1 MSKLDLISGKCIRKP
16 SVIITDADVDEVL
29 LKLRKQHMQWK
40 PVKRPARQGDR
51 IELTYNVFLNDQI
64 VLTHENTSS
73 YIVLGAGGFHKD
85 LESQS
90 LLAVRKGDLIT
101 AKTQLP
107 RNYADRE
114 LAAKN
119 VIFRMSVIEVC
130 KPTLPKLTH
139 MFAKELGL
147 SKGGAKTFHKEV
159 RAIMQNKVDSMTK
172 RIVRAQIFNILL
184 TEYPLEIDEHEI
196 NHEMNLRQ
204 ETHFNENLAGH
215 PNALIS
221 KMTVEHLRAFAK
233 LNAIMKDI
241 IRTEELVIDTKRL
254 NITVTAMSLRT
265 DSPDRTER
273 NYYKNYE
280 ELSKVEA
287 EMLEDIVVEHVLNHL
302 NIESVFTTY
311 SEFISAENPSWQFND
326 FPNWPII
333 QLRKDNKCDF
343 CGPTKCCQYITQN
356 ISTPRSKKD
365 FNHLLW
371 QVSHEKTKVFKDTD
385 GWHLLFETPCTHLLS
400 DGRCGIYESRPT
412 ICCDYSVKQCEF
424 DGEAEEGWE
433 LLFNDHESLLKYC
446 KKRFR
451 KW

>member
-1 MSKLDLISGKCIRKP
+1 MSKLDAISGKCIRKP
-16 SVIITDADVDEVL
+16 SISITDADVDEVL
-29 LKLRKQHMQWK
+29 LTLRKQHMQWK
-40 PVKRPARQGDR
+40 PVKHPARQGDR
-51 IELTYNVFLNDQI
+51 IELTYNIFLNDQI
-64 VLTHENTSS
+64 VETHENTSS
-73 YIVLGAGGFHKD
+73 YVVLGSGNFHKD

-114 LAAKN
+114 LAEKN

-139 MFAKELGL
+139 HFAKELGL

-159 RAIMQNKVDSMTK
+159 RAIMQSKVDSITK

-184 TEYPLEIDEHEI
+184 TEYPLEIDEQEI

-204 ETHFNENLAGH
+204 ETHFNDNLAGH

-254 NITVTAMSLRT
+254 NITVTAMALRT
-265 DSPDRTER
+265 DSPDGTER

-287 EMLEDIVVEHVLNHL
+287 EMLEDIVVEHVLNYL

-311 SEFISAENPSWQFND
+311 SEFISTENPSWQFGD

-333 QLRKDNKCDF
+333 QLRKDNKCEF
-343 CGPTKCCQYITQN
+343 CGPTKCCQYITQK

-371 QVSHEKTKVFKDTD
+371 QVSHEKTKIFKDTD
-385 GWHLLFETPCTHLLS
+385 GWHLLFETPCTHLQS

-412 ICCDYSVKQCEF
+412 ICCDYSVNQCEF
-424 DGEAEEGWE
+424 DGESEEGWE

-446 KKRFR
+446 KKRFL